1 MPGQTLPAPDVHP
14 DHDLAKRIFETN
26 AMTLRTLFVL
36 PVLVVAAC
44 TSMAPALDEEV
55 VSSMTYDST
64 PCAELVARRDAL
76 AAYHRI
82 GEDSGPLVPGKRPFY
97 VTPGAAPFILDTRMP
112 WTRNKSR
119 AIGVIAAMDG
129 SINRR
134 QCRGA

>member
-1 MPGQTLPAPDVHP
+1 MPPRA
-14 DHDLAKRIFETN
+14 IFI
-26 AMTLRTLFVL
+26 L
-36 PVLVVAAC
+36 PVIAVAAC

-82 GEDSGPLVPGKRPFY
+82 GEDPTLVPGKRPFY
-97 VTPGAAPFILDTRMP
+97 VVAGTGPFLLDTRMP
-112 WTRNKSR
+112 WTRDKSR
-119 AIGVIAAMDG
+119 AIGVITAMDG

-134 QCRGA
+134 KCRGA